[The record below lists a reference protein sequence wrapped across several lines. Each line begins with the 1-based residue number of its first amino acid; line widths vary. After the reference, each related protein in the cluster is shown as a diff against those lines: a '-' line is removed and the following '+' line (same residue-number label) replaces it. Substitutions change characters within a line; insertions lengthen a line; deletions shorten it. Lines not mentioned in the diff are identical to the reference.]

1 MILLLYAKF
10 YIIRSQEVTN
20 ILRNGA
26 TNGDF
31 RFFAFPGKF
40 CFASITLFLFNTPE
54 RLLESL
60 LASLFYEK
68 RKGFVD
74 SMK

>member
-1 MILLLYAKF
+1 MILFLYAKF

-40 CFASITLFLFNTPE
+40 CFASITLFLFNTPDMTDLNSKCSAQVNTE
-54 RLLESL
+54 LQ
-60 LASLFYEK
+60 
-68 RKGFVD
+68 
-74 SMK
+74 

>member
-1 MILLLYAKF
+1 MILLFYAKF
-10 YIIRSQEVTN
+10 CTVRRREVTN
-20 ILRNGA
+20 ISRQGA

-40 CFASITLFLFNTPE
+40 CFASITLFLFNTPD

>member
-1 MILLLYAKF
+1 MILLFYAKF

-31 RFFAFPGKF
+31 RFFAFLGKF
-40 CFASITLFLFNTPE
+40 CFASITLFLFTTPVK
-54 RLLESL
+54 LELSVL
-60 LASLFYEK
+60 
-68 RKGFVD
+68 
-74 SMK
+74 

>member
-40 CFASITLFLFNTPE
+40 CFASITLFLFNTPVVFVVPTLKE
-54 RLLESL
+54 LC
-60 LASLFYEK
+60 EK
-68 RKGFVD
+68 CPEATI
-74 SMK
+74 